1 MSKKDILFLCQFFYP
16 ETVSSATLPFDTA
29 SELVKRGFSV
39 GALCG
44 YPKEY
49 ANEKNIATKEVK
61 NGVEIY
67 RMKYVQLSR
76 VGSIGRLVNYFSFTF
91 KALLN
96 LGKIKKYKSVIV
108 YSNPPILPVVALVA
122 NKLYGTKVVFV
133 SYDVYPEIA
142 YASGSIAKRS
152 LIDRVMN
159 RINKWLYKSADAI
172 VSLTDE
178 MKGFL
183 LDNRDGLTE
192 DRVFTIE
199 NWAHE
204 KERVEPIEQSYGK
217 FGFKKDQFIIGYFG
231 NLGTCQD
238 VDTLLN
244 TALAL
249 KDDRRFGF
257 LIVGHGNKKEHAKEF
272 IAQNGLENVKV
283 FDFLIGDD
291 FAQAVAISKCSV
303 VSLEKGLVG
312 TCAPSKY
319 YSCLL
324 GGHPVIAVVEDKSYL
339 AAEVEREKVGY
350 HVNNGDVNGFSKK
363 LEAMVE
369 NSDEVHRMSERAKL
383 LYEKKYSIDKAM
395 CRYVKVFETIL

>member
-16 ETVSSATLPFDTA
+16 ENVSSATLPFDTA
-29 SELVKRGFSV
+29 GALAKSGFSV

-49 ANEKNIATKEVK
+49 VNEKNVATKEVK
-61 NGVEIY
+61 DGVEIR
-67 RMKYVQLSR
+67 RMKYIQLSR
-76 VGSIGRLVNYFSFTF
+76 IGSIGRLVNYFSFTF
-91 KALLN
+91 KAFLN

-108 YSNPPILPVVALVA
+108 YSNPPILPMVALA
-122 NKLYGTKVVFV
+122 AKKLYGTKVVFV

-142 YASGSIAKRS
+142 YASGSISEGS
-152 LIDRVMN
+152 LIDRVM
-159 RINKWLYKSADAI
+159 RKINKSLYKNADAV

-178 MKGFL
+178 MKSFL
-183 LDNRDGLTE
+183 LSNRDGLTD

-204 KERVEPIEQSYGK
+204 KERVEPLAQSYSK
-217 FGFKKDQFIIGYFG
+217 FGFKEDRFVVGYFG

-238 VDTLLN
+238 IDTLLD

-249 KDDRRFGF
+249 KDDSRFGF
-257 LIVGHGNKKEHAKEF
+257 LIVGHGNKKGHVKEF

-283 FDFLIGDD
+283 FDFLVGDD
-291 FAQAVAISKCSV
+291 FTQAVAISKCSV

-324 GGHPVIAVVEDKSYL
+324 GGHPVIAIVEEESYL
-339 AAEVEREKVGY
+339 AAEVEAEKVGY
-350 HVNNGDVNGFSKK
+350 HVNNGDTDDFCRK
-363 LEAMVE
+363 LESMAKNPE
-369 NSDEVHRMSERAKL
+369 EVKGMSERARA
-383 LYEKKYSIDKAM
+383 LYAKKYSIDKAM
-395 CRYVKVFETIL
+395 CLYAKIFERIL